1 MNKVI
6 KGKRYDTETARE
18 VACTSHGYPNEF
30 SWWQEILYRKNTGEY
45 FLYGSGN
52 AASKYAETVGQN
64 EWSGSEKIMPLT
76 EEAAR
81 RWGEKY
87 LDGDDYEAVFGKTEE
102 DETKKTVTFSLP
114 VTVIETIK
122 SRAAADGI
130 SMSEYIS
137 RLVSADKA

>member
-6 KGKRYDTETARE
+6 HGRRYDTETAKE
-18 VACTSHGYPNEF
+18 IACTSHGHTDEL

-45 FLYGSGN
+45 FLYGAGN
-52 AASKYAETVGQN
+52 TASKYAELISQN
-64 EWSGSEKIMPLT
+64 EWRAGERIIPLT

-81 RWGEKY
+81 RWAEKS
-87 LDGDDYEAVFGKTEE
+87 LDADDYEGVFGNTEE
-102 DETKKTVTFSLP
+102 DNSKKTATFSLP
-114 VTVIETIK
+114 VAVIDKIK
-122 SRAAADGI
+122 SQSVKAGI

>member
-1 MNKVI
+1 MKKI
-6 KGKRYDTETARE
+6 IGGKKYDTDTAQFLGER
-18 VACTSHGYPNEF
+18 SHSNPSDFGYVYEA
-30 SWWQEILYRKNTGEY
+30 LYRKRTGEY

-87 LDGDDYEAVFGKTEE
+87 LDGDDYEAIFGKTEE
-102 DETKKTVTFSLP
+102 DDSKKTATFSLP
-114 VTVIETIK
+114 VAVIDKIK
-122 SRAAADGI
+122 SRASEEGI
-130 SMSEYIS
+130 SMSEYVS
-137 RLVSADKA
+137 RLVTADKA